1 VSEAMTEIRID
12 RRSTVEQ
19 VTDGL
24 RNNMLTGSLGPGTRL
39 RELELSQSLGVAR
52 STVREALLVLRNEGL
67 VTRRSNARGWEV
79 RRLSTDEIVDIFRA
93 RIALEMAGIAAAES
107 AGAQVVAPVREAVD
121 RLAEVMTTADKV
133 AILEAD
139 FECHVA
145 LVRLTGS
152 ERLAGM
158 YADLLLDLRLSLATV
173 EQPSDWPRE
182 LRNHEQFVRL
192 LERGRWDQ
200 ARSTLTKR
208 LGYVERS
215 LLEAI
220 ATQQAAAAEA
230 QNS

>member
-1 VSEAMTEIRID
+1 MTEIRID

-24 RNNMLTGSLGPGTRL
+24 RNNMLTGALGPGTRL
-39 RELELSQSLGVAR
+39 RELELAQSLGVAR

-67 VTRRSNARGWEV
+67 VNRRHNARGWEV
-79 RRLSTDEIVDIFRA
+79 RRLDPDQISDIFRA
-93 RIALEMAGIAAAES
+93 RIALENAGITAAQA
-107 AGAQVVAPVREAVD
+107 AGTNTVVPVREAVD
-121 RLAEVMTTADKV
+121 RLGEVMKTGDKV

-139 FECHVA
+139 FDCHVA

-152 ERLAGM
+152 ERLASM

-173 EQPSDWPRE
+173 EHPSDWPRE
-182 LRNHEQFVRL
+182 LANHQKFVRL
-192 LERGRWDQ
+192 LERARWDQ
-200 ARSTLTKR
+200 ARDMLAQR

-220 ATQQAAAAEA
+220 ERQQATQKATERI
-230 QNS
+230 